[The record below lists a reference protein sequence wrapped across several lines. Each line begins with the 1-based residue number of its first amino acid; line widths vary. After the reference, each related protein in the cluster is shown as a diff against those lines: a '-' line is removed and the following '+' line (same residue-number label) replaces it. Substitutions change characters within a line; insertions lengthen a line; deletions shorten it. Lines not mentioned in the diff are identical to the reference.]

1 MQKIRAYNVA
11 LSLVAVLVLM
21 SASSAAQT
29 DSVTRDPPIPSKRG
43 AVEKRPLDVFKR
55 VERAWMSG
63 NAQALADLAS
73 DSKVLVKIRG
83 MERRGEYFT
92 KPQLYYIFKGIFEST
107 SQTSFAFVKYH
118 NLEKQGSRVY
128 GMALRSYKSNQSG
141 GLYQDRVY
149 VTLAREGSRWAV
161 TEIKSTW

>member
-1 MQKIRAYNVA
+1 
-11 LSLVAVLVLM
+11 
-21 SASSAAQT
+21 
-29 DSVTRDPPIPSKRG
+29 
-43 AVEKRPLDVFKR
+43 
-55 VERAWMSG
+55 
-63 NAQALADLAS
+63 
-73 DSKVLVKIRG
+73 
-83 MERRGEYFT
+83 
-92 KPQLYYIFKGIFEST
+92 
-107 SQTSFAFVKYH
+107 VKYH